1 MPARKRKLRHPLPRA
16 DHFRRYLQD
25 FWLFYFTSSPPPL
38 LFSEISWEP
47 ACSVMSDSLW
57 SHGLWPTRPLCP
69 WDFLGKNTGVGCQ
82 FLLQGLF
89 PTKGLN
95 LCPLHWQADFY
106 HWATREPPP
115 LDYPSPIQ
123 QRFSKKSDATY
134 LHFPI
139 KAWLIM
145 DTLAMNYSWATL
157 LHGWSINFLKSL
169 LPSKCLQP
177 CHPSFWWLSNFNW
190 SIVALQCS
198 VSFCYTAKWISYT
211 Y

>member
-1 MPARKRKLRHPLPRA
+1 MIDIHEMNLWVLP
-16 DHFRRYLQD
+16 
-25 FWLFYFTSSPPPL
+25 FTITGV
-38 LFSEISWEP
+38 FS
-47 ACSVMSDSLW
+47 CSVMSDCWQPMGCS
-57 SHGLWPTRPLCP
+57 PARPLCP
-69 WDFLGKNTGVGCQ
+69 WDFPGKNTGVGCQ